1 MGRKV
6 HPYGFRLKV
15 IRDWKSRW
23 YAEGRAYSDLLAEDN
38 KIRDLV
44 NSEMKLRSRD
54 RQSGVSKIEIE
65 RFPPNQV
72 SVIIWTARPGVV
84 IGRKGENVK
93 ELRSKLEQLTQGKR
107 VHVDV
112 QEVTHPD
119 LDAKLVAE
127 NVVSQLERRIYHNRA
142 MKRAVRQAMR
152 SGAQGI
158 KIMCSGRLA
167 GSEMARREWLRE
179 GQVPLQTLRADID
192 YAQEEANTTYGRI
205 GVKVWVYKGEVLP
218 GQTSATIEAPPR
230 ERRQRRDRPN
240 RRR

>member
-23 YAEGRAYSDLLAEDN
+23 FAQGREYSDLLKEDQD
-38 KIRDLV
+38 IRKLV
-44 NSEMKLRSRD
+44 YESMRERSRD
-54 RQSGVSKIEIE
+54 GQSGISRVEID

-93 ELRSKLEQLTQGKR
+93 ALRQSIEELSGGKR

-112 QEVTHPD
+112 QEVEQPD

-127 NVVSQLERRIYHNRA
+127 NIVAQLEKRIYHSRA
-142 MKRAVRQAMR
+142 MKRAIRQAMR
-152 SGAQGI
+152 AGAEGI
-158 KIMCSGRLA
+158 KVMCKGRLA
-167 GSEMARREWLRE
+167 GAEMARREWQRE
-179 GQVPLQTLRADID
+179 GRVPLQTLRADID
-192 YAQEEANTTYGRI
+192 YAQEEALTTYGRI
-205 GVKVWVYKGEVLP
+205 GVKVWIYKGEVLP
-218 GQTSATIEAPPR
+218 QKPASAEAAS
-230 ERRQRRDRPN
+230 
-240 RRR
+240 